1 MIILAYPHIYCLKHV
16 TDQVNTFNLQERDG
30 KLVRIVI
37 SCNLDHINWDVRQ
50 IVQLW
55 VKNVKIFWTDL
66 FCHTLNTT
74 AVKIH
79 KAINMKFYMM
89 LCLQFVQTRT
99 KNALLIHLE
108 LSRQT
113 IIKNVKILRNM
124 IWGHWCPPSVICW
137 KKVEF
142 SHFILKAL
150 SRNSVP
156 NSYQSEWNLF
166 LEQENPS
173 LLLDILC
180 LWRHFDV
187 TFL

>member
-50 IVQLW
+50 IV
-55 VKNVKIFWTDL
+55 WTDL
-66 FCHTLNTT
+66 FCHTLYTT

-99 KNALLIHLE
+99 KNALLINLE
-108 LSRQT
+108 LSSADYNQKC
-113 IIKNVKILRNM
+113 KNL
-124 IWGHWCPPSVICW
+124 
-137 KKVEF
+137 KKYDIGSLMSSF
-142 SHFILKAL
+142 SHLLKKGWIFAF
-150 SRNSVP
+150 
-156 NSYQSEWNLF
+156 Y
-166 LEQENPS
+166 
-173 LLLDILC
+173 
-180 LWRHFDV
+180 
-187 TFL
+187 T

>member
-50 IVQLW
+50 LVHLW

-66 FCHTLNTT
+66 FCHTLYTT

-108 LSRQT
+108 LSSADYNQKC
-113 IIKNVKILRNM
+113 KNLRKYD
-124 IWGHWCPPSVICW
+124 ICW

-156 NSYQSEWNLF
+156 NSYQSEWNIF

-173 LLLDILC
+173 LLIDILC

>member
-1 MIILAYPHIYCLKHV
+1 M
-16 TDQVNTFNLQERDG
+16 NTFNLQERDG

-50 IVQLW
+50 LVHLL

-66 FCHTLNTT
+66 FCHTLYTT

-89 LCLQFVQTRT
+89 LCLQFMQTRT
-99 KNALLIHLE
+99 KNKLLIHLE
-108 LSRQT
+108 LSSADYNQKC
-113 IIKNVKILRNM
+113 KNLKKYNMRSLMSTFSHLLKKWKIL
-124 IWGHWCPPSVICW
+124 
-137 KKVEF
+137 
-142 SHFILKAL
+142 HFILKAL